1 MSSRAISMATLR
13 QRAQQDLFADL
24 RVRYG
29 IKMGLAGLLAL
40 FCTQVLRLPH
50 DNWAILTVVVL
61 MSAQFVGSIAFK
73 AIMRVIGT
81 IAGAFVGVWLV
92 GDYTSTPAIFLPVL
106 FLVMAFTSYK
116 FGQLGAR
123 QVPYAYYLLGFTAL
137 TIATDGVTDPAQA
150 WQIGLDR
157 TEEILVG
164 IMSSLLVMSI
174 LWPRY
179 AREEFIEAGRAA
191 LKTVN
196 QLVSAH
202 GQASIEPAN
211 AHSET
216 ATGGRAYSRAEI
228 HDTFDQQLSVLR
240 NLQQAGARESTFF
253 SARLSNYNAFLVSL
267 INLFHAG
274 LYLSRHRVEPWFLD
288 HMRQETES
296 LLTAISDEF
305 NILTTARSPNE
316 KLHSS
321 RLNEAFA
328 AFQEKVNKTRDE
340 GVLITAPLQTAIAF
354 AGHFAAIRSV
364 CDELNNIRSAMEGL
378 PRFGQPLP
386 DAKPHWDFLPT
397 IDWFWVKVG
406 VKGGLAAV
414 IAVLLLK
421 WINPPGSASIPPMA
435 WILTIFGRSFLQAG
449 GTGDL
454 RAFQNGFL
462 KALTL
467 VGCVLLLILTTP
479 FLAGYA
485 VMNLVLFLILFIFGF
500 LTARSPGINSWMLVG
515 FLTISV
521 FVGLNPQVP
530 VPSQTI
536 IDTFLG
542 LGIGIGIGTV
552 VGRLIWPVLP
562 QRLLQDNLLTL
573 FAQIGALLSGDS
585 HREKIQT
592 QLAILPVEALQAA
605 RQIRIAGCGEEERAK
620 LVALVRA
627 LQTLITQISQLLS
640 RRDRL
645 PEITEQTLKP
655 QFERLEIEFKQ
666 MLDAFAE
673 CFRQNDCRFQ
683 LPTVR
688 GALTEMDNAIQQIRD
703 RNMLAGLT
711 FEAPLRV
718 LDLVERYHAT
728 ADALDECGR
737 LLRTLQLQR
746 YRGDYGL

>member
-1 MSSRAISMATLR
+1 MATGSQRMR
-13 QRAQQDLFADL
+13 QNLFGDL

-73 AIMRVIGT
+73 AIMRAIGT
-81 IAGAFVGVWLV
+81 IAGALVGIWLV

-106 FLVMAFTSYK
+106 FLVIAFTSYK
-116 FGQLGAR
+116 FGQVGAR

-137 TIATDGVTDPAQA
+137 TIVRDGVADPAQA

-164 IMSSLLVMSI
+164 IMSSLLVTSI

-179 AREEFIEAGRAA
+179 AREEFSEAGRAA
-191 LKTVN
+191 LKTVS

-202 GQASIEPAN
+202 VQASIDPAT

-216 ATGGRAYSRAEI
+216 KEI
-228 HDTFDQQLSVLR
+228 HHAFDEQLSVLR
-240 NLQQAGARESTFF
+240 NLQHAGARESTFF

-267 INLFHAG
+267 TNLFRAG
-274 LYLSRHRVEPWFLD
+274 LDLSRYRVEQRFLD
-288 HMRQETES
+288 HVRQEAES
-296 LLTAISDEF
+296 LQAAISDEF
-305 NILTTARSPNE
+305 NILTTSHPPGE
-316 KLHSS
+316 KLRSG

-328 AFQEKVNKTRDE
+328 ALQEKFNETRDK
-340 GVLITAPLQTAIAF
+340 GVLIAAPLQTAIAF

-386 DAKPHWDFLPT
+386 QAKPHWDFLPT
-397 IDWFWVKVG
+397 IDWFWVKIG
-406 VKGGLAAV
+406 IKGGLATV
-414 IAVLLLK
+414 IAVLLLE
-421 WINPPGSASIPPMA
+421 WINPPGSTAIPPMA
-435 WILTIFGRSFLQAG
+435 WMLTIFGRTFLRVG
-449 GTGDL
+449 ETGDL
-454 RAFQNGFL
+454 RAFQNASL
-462 KALTL
+462 KALAL

-530 VPSQTI
+530 VASQTI
-536 IDTFLG
+536 IDDFLG
-542 LGIGIGIGTV
+542 LVIGIGIGTV
-552 VGRLIWPVLP
+552 VSRLIWPVLP
-562 QRLLQDNLLTL
+562 QRVLQDNLLTL
-573 FAQIGALLSGDS
+573 FAQIKALLNGDP

-627 LQTLITQISQLLS
+627 LQTLITRISQLPS

-645 PEITEQTLKP
+645 PEITEQILKP

-666 MLDAFAE
+666 MLDAFAM
-673 CFRQNDCRFQ
+673 CFRQGNCRLQ

-688 GALTEMDNAIQQIRD
+688 GALSEMDNAVQQIRD
-703 RNMLAGLT
+703 RNLLAGLP

-728 ADALDECGR
+728 ADALDECSRSVG
-737 LLRTLQLQR
+737 TLQIQR
-746 YRGDYGL
+746 YWGDYGL

>member
-1 MSSRAISMATLR
+1 MR
-13 QRAQQDLFADL
+13 QNLFGDL

-73 AIMRVIGT
+73 AIMRAIGT
-81 IAGAFVGVWLV
+81 IAGALVGIWLV

-106 FLVMAFTSYK
+106 FLVIAFTSYK
-116 FGQLGAR
+116 FGQVGAR

-137 TIATDGVTDPAQA
+137 TIVRDGVADPAQA

-164 IMSSLLVMSI
+164 IMSSLLVTSI

-179 AREEFIEAGRAA
+179 AREEFSEAGRAA
-191 LKTVN
+191 LKTVS

-202 GQASIEPAN
+202 VQASIDPAT

-216 ATGGRAYSRAEI
+216 KEI
-228 HDTFDQQLSVLR
+228 HHAFDEQLSVLR
-240 NLQQAGARESTFF
+240 NLQHAGARESTFF

-267 INLFHAG
+267 TNLFRAG
-274 LYLSRHRVEPWFLD
+274 LDLSRYRVEQRFLD
-288 HMRQETES
+288 HMRQEAES
-296 LLTAISDEF
+296 LQAAISDEF
-305 NILTTARSPNE
+305 NILTTSHPPGE
-316 KLHSS
+316 KLRSS
-321 RLNEAFA
+321 RVNEAFA
-328 AFQEKVNKTRDE
+328 ALQEKFNETRDK
-340 GVLITAPLQTAIAF
+340 GVLIAAPLQTAIAF

-386 DAKPHWDFLPT
+386 QAKPHWDFLPT
-397 IDWFWVKVG
+397 IDWFWVRVG
-406 VKGGLAAV
+406 IKGGLATV
-414 IAVLLLK
+414 IAVLLLE
-421 WINPPGSASIPPMA
+421 WINPPGSTAIPPMA
-435 WILTIFGRSFLQAG
+435 WMLTIFGRTFLRVG
-449 GTGDL
+449 ETGDL
-454 RAFQNGFL
+454 RAFQNASL
-462 KALTL
+462 KALAL

-530 VPSQTI
+530 VASQTI
-536 IDTFLG
+536 IDDFLG
-542 LGIGIGIGTV
+542 LVIGIGIGTV
-552 VGRLIWPVLP
+552 VSRLIWPVLP
-562 QRLLQDNLLTL
+562 QRVLQDNLLTL
-573 FAQIGALLSGDS
+573 FAQIKALLNGDP

-627 LQTLITQISQLLS
+627 LQTLITRISQLPS

-645 PEITEQTLKP
+645 PEITEQILKP

-666 MLDAFAE
+666 MLDAFAM
-673 CFRQNDCRFQ
+673 CFRQGNCRLQ

-688 GALTEMDNAIQQIRD
+688 GALSEMDNAVQQIRD
-703 RNMLAGLT
+703 RNLLAGLP

-728 ADALDECGR
+728 ADALDECSRSVG
-737 LLRTLQLQR
+737 TLQIQR
-746 YRGDYGL
+746 YWGDYGL